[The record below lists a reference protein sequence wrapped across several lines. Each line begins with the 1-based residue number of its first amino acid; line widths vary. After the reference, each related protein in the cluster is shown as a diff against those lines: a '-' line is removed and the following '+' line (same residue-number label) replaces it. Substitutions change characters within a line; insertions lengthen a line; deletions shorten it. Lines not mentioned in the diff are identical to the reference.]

1 MLKLNATWIALKAA
15 IKHYMESI
23 MKNLLLICFFFPAI
37 ASAEVNS
44 QLGFGLGTQYG
55 GLIGFKYSIRSDSNT
70 FYTGFGLADST
81 YEEYGFTLGWE
92 KNLAEKHAFGF
103 LVRTKES
110 KSLTGASITD
120 SSVTPSRKIILKDGY
135 ESFLAGTY
143 TYYFSRF
150 DEPGFSIGVS
160 AGKSY
165 FNRNLKDG
173 FSDDIEYGAHFG
185 YQF

>member
-1 MLKLNATWIALKAA
+1 
-15 IKHYMESI
+15 
-23 MKNLLLICFFFPAI
+23 MKNLFLIFFFFPAI
-37 ASAEVNS
+37 ALAEVDS

-55 GLIGFKYSIRSDSNT
+55 GFVGFKYSIRSDSNT
-70 FYTGFGLADST
+70 FYAGLGLADPT
-81 YEEYGFTLGWE
+81 DEEYGFTLGWE

-110 KSLTGASITD
+110 KSFTGVVYLSD
-120 SSVTPSRKIILKDGY
+120 PSVTPSRKIILKDGY
-135 ESFLAGTY
+135 ESFFAGTY
-143 TYYFSRF
+143 TYYFNRF

-173 FSDDIEYGAHFG
+173 FGDDIEYGAHFG